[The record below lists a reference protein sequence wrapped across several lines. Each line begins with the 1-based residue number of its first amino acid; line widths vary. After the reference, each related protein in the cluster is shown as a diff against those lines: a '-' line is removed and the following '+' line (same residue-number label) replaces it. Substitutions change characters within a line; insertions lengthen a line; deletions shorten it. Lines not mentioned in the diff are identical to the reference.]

1 MYIYIYIKLES
12 ALGNVTWLFYFF
24 QGLIPHDSDTKRL
37 AEDLDSNI
45 GNVILSKVDLSSNS
59 LIFFSMLLS
68 ISLTM
73 G

>member
-1 MYIYIYIKLES
+1 MIFLK
-12 ALGNVTWLFYFF
+12 NFF

-37 AEDLDSNI
+37 AEDLDSNT
-45 GNVILSKVDLSSNS
+45 GNVILSMVDLSSNS

-68 ISLTM
+68 ISLINPLDNKWSENIVSR